1 MPPARI
7 LVAEDFADARE
18 MLVEYLCFLGYEV
31 AQAADGL
38 EAVERAISFRPDVVL
53 MDIAMPELDGR
64 EATARIKADPRTC
77 GSVVIAITGHALRG
91 EDPDAICP
99 GCDLLLV
106 KPVLPETVEKAL
118 RTVLSGD
125 GDA

>member
-1 MPPARI
+1 MPARI

-18 MLVEYLCFLGYEV
+18 MLVEYLGFLGYEV
-31 AQAADGL
+31 AEAADGR

-64 EATARIKADPRTC
+64 EATARIKADPRTKN
-77 GSVVIAITGHALRG
+77 SVVIAITGHAVRG
-91 EDPDAICP
+91 EDPGTVCP

-106 KPVLPETVEKAL
+106 KPVLPETIEKTL